1 MSSKKFISACVWMV
15 VGGIVGWLVNTAT
28 VGKYNVINATCSVIN
43 TAVDNQLLAQDQVR
57 SLGQA
62 SQKLLLNTAA
72 GDAFQLDEKQIQA
85 ASNNSN
91 CSQFMVGMSSH

>member
-1 MSSKKFISACVWMV
+1 MSSKKFISTCVWMV

-57 SLGQA
+57 PLGQA

>member
-1 MSSKKFISACVWMV
+1 MSLKKFVSTCIGIV
-15 VGGIVGWLVNTAT
+15 VGGIAGWLINSAT

-43 TAVDNQLLAQDQVR
+43 AAVNNKLLAQDQVR

-62 SQKLLLNTAA
+62 SQKHLLNTAA
-72 GDAFQLDEKQIQA
+72 GDAFQLDEQQIQA
-85 ASNNSN
+85 ASTHSN

>member
-1 MSSKKFISACVWMV
+1 MSLRKFISTCVWMV
-15 VGGIVGWLVNTAT
+15 VGGIVGWLINSAT

-43 TAVDNQLLAQDQVR
+43 TAVENKFIPQDQVR
-57 SLGQA
+57 TLGQA
-62 SQKLLLNTAA
+62 SQKLLLDTAA
-72 GDAFQLDEKQIQA
+72 GDAFQLDEQQIQA